1 MVTQGA
7 SQNRGREGR
16 HRREATFLV
25 EQPRVLAEHS
35 PDVIVRVDRELKHG
49 YVNSSAAPGGK
60 RNADEAL
67 RVSRNGRDCFERLV
81 GPWQRDQ
88 E

>member
-1 MVTQGA
+1 M
-7 SQNRGREGR
+7 
-16 HRREATFLV
+16 V
-25 EQPRVLAEHS
+25 EQHRALAENS
-35 PDVIVRVDRELKHG
+35 PDVIVRFDREVKHG
-49 YVNSSAAPGGK
+49 IMNSSAAPAGK
-60 RNADEAL
+60 RKADEAL